1 MVRYT
6 PVIVDLPQ
14 IFRPTTG
21 IPDTLRL
28 RFQFQSSRS
37 CSCQPQ
43 GYPERF
49 AQEALGHN
57 SKAIHRAYA
66 RRAQVELP
74 PLSEF
79 ERMRTKFAEMS
90 KTIEPMMA
98 KA

>member
-1 MVRYT
+1 MSPAWVGNDYYQRCAGLGIKGISLHSYRYARAER
-6 PVIVDLPQ
+6 VKKA
-14 IFRPTTG
+14 
-21 IPDTLRL
+21 
-28 RFQFQSSRS
+28 
-37 CSCQPQ
+37 
-43 GYPERF
+43 GYPERL

-90 KTIEPMMA
+90 KSIEPVMA